1 MPFGE
6 TGAFLLFLVIVFVFG
21 NLWFRFIEAI
31 LKRLKKLFSRH
42 REPPPWHPLPP
53 DNPAEK

>member
-6 TGAFLLFLVIVFVFG
+6 TGAFLLFLVGVFVFG

-53 DNPAEK
+53 DNQAEK

>member
-6 TGAFLLFLVIVFVFG
+6 IGAFLLFLVGVFVFG
-21 NLWFRFIEAI
+21 NLWFRFIETI

-53 DNPAEK
+53 DSPAGK

>member
-1 MPFGE
+1 MPIGE
-6 TGAFLLFLVIVFVFG
+6 IGAFLLFLVIVFVFG

>member
-53 DNPAEK
+53 DSPAGK

>member
-6 TGAFLLFLVIVFVFG
+6 TRAFLLFLVIVFVFG

-53 DNPAEK
+53 DSQAGK

>member
-53 DNPAEK
+53 DSPAEK

>member
-6 TGAFLLFLVIVFVFG
+6 TGAFLLFLAGVFVFG

-53 DNPAEK
+53 DSPAKK

>member
-6 TGAFLLFLVIVFVFG
+6 IGAFLLFLVGVFVFG
-21 NLWFRFIEAI
+21 NLWFRFIETI
-31 LKRLKKLFSRH
+31 LKRLKKLFSHH

-53 DNPAEK
+53 DSPAGK

>member
-1 MPFGE
+1 MPLGE
-6 TGAFLLFLVIVFVFG
+6 TGAFLQFLVIVFVFG

-53 DNPAEK
+53 DSQAEK

>member
-6 TGAFLLFLVIVFVFG
+6 IGAFLLFLVGVFVFG
-21 NLWFRFIEAI
+21 NLWVRFIETI

-53 DNPAEK
+53 DSPAGK